1 MAATKSRNADAADD
15 NMCVGKHEH
24 LLLPTP
30 AVVLNYSLNAGT
42 VQDNNIRL
50 MLDKFQRFFSTVQLL
65 HS

>member
-1 MAATKSRNADAADD
+1 MVATKSRNANADD

-24 LLLPTP
+24 SLLLTP
-30 AVVLNYSLNAGT
+30 AVLLNYSLNAGT

-65 HS
+65 RS